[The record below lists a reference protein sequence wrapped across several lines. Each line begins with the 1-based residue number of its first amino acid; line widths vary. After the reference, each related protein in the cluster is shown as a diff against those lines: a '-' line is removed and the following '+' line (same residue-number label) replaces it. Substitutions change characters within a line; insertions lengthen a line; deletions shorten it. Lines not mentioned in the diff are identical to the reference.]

1 MGKIFYIIDYIF
13 DWGCDFYYTR
23 TCDLLKLGAL
33 WGLIIILFGS
43 LFNSEIMTWIGI
55 VLCSGLAIALILAAV
70 FIVVAIAI
78 KIINELFAYTER
90 VLFGKNRFFE

>member
-13 DWGCDFYYTR
+13 DWMCDFYYTR

-33 WGLIIILFGS
+33 WGLIIMLLGTFFHSG
-43 LFNSEIMTWIGI
+43 IMEWIGI
-55 VLCSGLAIALILAAV
+55 VLCSGLAIALILSVV
-70 FIVVAIAI
+70 FMAVAILI
-78 KIINELFAYTER
+78 VIINGIFAYTER

>member
-13 DWGCDFYYTR
+13 DWMCDFYHTR

-43 LFNSEIMTWIGI
+43 LFNSEIMTWLGI
-55 VLCSGLAIALILAAV
+55 VLCSGLAIALILSVV
-70 FIVVAIAI
+70 FMAVAITI
-78 KIINELFAYTER
+78 VIINGIFAYTER
-90 VLFGKNRFFE
+90 VLFGENKFFE

>member
-1 MGKIFYIIDYIF
+1 MSKIFYIIDYIF
-13 DWGCDFYYTR
+13 DWICEFYHTR

-55 VLCSGLAIALILAAV
+55 VLCSGLAIALILSVV
-70 FIVVAIAI
+70 FMAVAILI
-78 KIINELFAYTER
+78 VIINGIFAYTER
-90 VLFGKNRFFE
+90 VLFGENKFFE